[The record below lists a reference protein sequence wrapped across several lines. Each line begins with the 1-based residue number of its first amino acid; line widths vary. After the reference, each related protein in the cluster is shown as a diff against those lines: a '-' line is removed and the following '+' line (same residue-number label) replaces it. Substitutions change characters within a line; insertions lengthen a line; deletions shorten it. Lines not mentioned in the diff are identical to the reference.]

1 MTARTGVI
9 TGFSVAHGHADLDA
23 IELACA
29 TQDTSIVESLLE
41 QPSVTE
47 AVCLQTCN
55 RSESY
60 VVTESPDSG
69 REALQSVVS
78 VPSDAI
84 HELGHE
90 ESLRHLMRVSCGLE
104 SIVLGE
110 DQILG
115 QLREAYLTA
124 RSMGAIGPMLE
135 EALTKALHVG
145 EQARTETA
153 INEGIVSLGSAAV
166 RLAAQNIELADAS
179 ALVVGAGEMG
189 TIAASSLATEVDR
202 TVIANRTVVHAEHVA
217 DSLDGGTA
225 SAISLDELPDALSE
239 SDVVVSATGS
249 NETVID
255 SAMLA
260 GTGTTLLIDIAQP
273 RDIAPDVDERSG
285 VTLCDL
291 AALESITDRTTA
303 NRRAAAEAVETMI
316 DEEVDRL
323 LTQYKRKRAD
333 EVIAAMYE
341 GAETVKQREL
351 STAFSKLEAAGD
363 LTDEQRDAVESLADA
378 LVGQLLAAPTKSLRD
393 AAECDDWSTI
403 NTALQLF
410 NPHFDE
416 SNSLTLSQLQSSP
429 LQPQAQP
436 QSQSRPQTAHDR
448 GNEGTETHATNGT
461 NNTACASQ
469 SVVEQDDD

>member
-1 MTARTGVI
+1 MTVRTGVI

-29 TQDTSIVESLLE
+29 TQDTSVVESLLE
-41 QPSVTE
+41 QSSVTE

-60 VVTESPDSG
+60 VVTESPDAG

-78 VPSDAI
+78 EVPSDAVR
-84 HELGHE
+84 ELGHE

-124 RSMGAIGPMLE
+124 RSIDAIGPMLE

-166 RLAAQNIELADAS
+166 RLAAQNIELENAS

-189 TIAASSLATEVDR
+189 TIAAGSLATEVDR
-202 TVIANRTVVHAEHVA
+202 VVIANRTIPHAEHVA
-217 DSLDGGTA
+217 GTLDIDAGAIGLDG
-225 SAISLDELPDALSE
+225 LPEALAE

-249 NETVID
+249 DGPVID
-255 SAMLA
+255 RSMLA
-260 GTGTTLLIDIAQP
+260 RAGSTLLIDIAQP

-291 AALESITDRTTA
+291 AALKSITDETTA
-303 NRRAAAEAVETMI
+303 NRRAAAEAVEAMI
-316 DEEVDRL
+316 DEEIERL

-351 STAFSKLEAAGD
+351 STALSKLESAGD

-410 NPHFDE
+410 NPRFDG
-416 SNSLTLSQLQSSP
+416 SNSQSLTLSQLQSVP
-429 LQPQAQP
+429 PQT
-436 QSQSRPQTAHDR
+436 QSCTQTAHDQE
-448 GNEGTETHATNGT
+448 NETHPTK
-461 NNTACASQ
+461 NTACASTSQ
-469 SVVEQDDD
+469 SVVEQNDD